1 MTPGKQ
7 ALFALTLI
15 LGEAEDRWALLIDQ
29 PEDDLDSRSI
39 YGEIVRYLVDQKKQR
54 QIILVTH
61 NANLVVGAD
70 AEEVLVANRHGDDRK
85 NRDNR
90 IFDYLS
96 GSLEHSKPR
105 KSTPYDLDRMGIRE
119 HAVEILDGGEEAFQ
133 KRRDKYKI

>member
-1 MTPGKQ
+1 
-7 ALFALTLI
+7 
-15 LGEAEDRWALLIDQ
+15 
-29 PEDDLDSRSI
+29 
-39 YGEIVRYLVDQKKQR
+39 
-54 QIILVTH
+54 
-61 NANLVVGAD
+61 VGAD